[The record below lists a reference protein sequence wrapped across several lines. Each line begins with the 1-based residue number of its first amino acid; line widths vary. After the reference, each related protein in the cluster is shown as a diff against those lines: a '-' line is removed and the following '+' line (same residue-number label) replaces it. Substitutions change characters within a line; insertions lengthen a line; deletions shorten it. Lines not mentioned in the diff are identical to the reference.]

1 MSFRSLICA
10 AVLLLAA
17 CADSPPIPTSDA
29 STGNDS
35 STSTDSGMATDAT
48 TVMDDGVV
56 LTDGG
61 VDDATSDAPLLSCV
75 DSCGNGDCETR
86 VRLRAQCLQG
96 EAEMSSCTRYV
107 ADFACHDA
115 GF

>member
-1 MSFRSLICA
+1 MSFRSSICA

-17 CADSPPIPTSDA
+17 CADSPPIPVSDA

-35 STSTDSGMATDAT
+35 STSTDSGVETDAT
-48 TVMDDGVV
+48 TMDEGVV
-56 LTDGG
+56 FTDGG

-96 EAEMSSCTRYV
+96 EAEMSTCTRYV
-107 ADFACHDA
+107 ADFSCHDA